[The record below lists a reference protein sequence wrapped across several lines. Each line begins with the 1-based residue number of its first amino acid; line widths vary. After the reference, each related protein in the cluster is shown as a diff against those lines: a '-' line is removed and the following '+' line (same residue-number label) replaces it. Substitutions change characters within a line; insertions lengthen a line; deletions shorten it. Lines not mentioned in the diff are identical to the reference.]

1 MAIQIN
7 RNIPAPAYDA
17 FELLRSVD
25 FPTIGH
31 FLEIGFVHPEIRRMT
46 GTDRLIGRAV
56 TVRMTAP
63 DSVLVHKVTEMLTPD
78 DVLMIDVGGD
88 RTHASVGGVVAS
100 AVAASGAKGIVI
112 DGYCTD
118 IAMLRD
124 LGITVYARGL
134 SLLTTKLHGIKQAG
148 AINIPV
154 AIGGVAVLPGYVVA
168 GDENGV
174 MIADPK
180 VVTEVIEAARA
191 ADQREP
197 TTLKRLREGEKL
209 PQISAADR
217 LIGQIL

>member
-7 RNIPAPAYDA
+7 RDIPAPAYDA
-17 FELLRSVD
+17 FEQLRSVD

-180 VVTEVIEAARA
+180 VITEVIEAARA